1 MRLSICVEIVC
12 YLQPGNLFTEIT
24 SICFFLVWY
33 SEEPR
38 DLSLVFF
45 KDNCMKRLGALLY
58 ALVQESTPL
67 YPNITGTFT
76 VEVQKMT

>member
-1 MRLSICVEIVC
+1 
-12 YLQPGNLFTEIT
+12 
-24 SICFFLVWY
+24 LVWY